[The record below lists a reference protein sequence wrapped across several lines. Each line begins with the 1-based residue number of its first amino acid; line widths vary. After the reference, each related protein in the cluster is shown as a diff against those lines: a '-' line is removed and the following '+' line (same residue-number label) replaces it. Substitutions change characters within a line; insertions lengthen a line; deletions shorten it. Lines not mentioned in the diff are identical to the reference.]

1 MIRTF
6 TRLENALK
14 YDYSGFS
21 FNEVLRKSRASFV
34 KGTTFAQQLNSRTK
48 INLIKKS
55 KAKSINNLNK
65 NDLLLKQLIDSDF
78 IYSRRSVDKRVPDIV
93 ESTLS
98 IKENKLVCTL
108 DIFKLNKSVK
118 QFIKILEKLDTIKS
132 EKKIQL
138 YVLCKDRHYLHLVN
152 RMSRR
157 YSLRDIIRPS
167 TILPDLSGKLN
178 KDTTK
183 YLFILGEYEFSRNF
197 LYKLVYYRVNLISK
211 FNLKYERRTSG
222 FYKIQNNLD
231 DYKKLMFL
239 FVLTERVLGKKNPA
253 KNTLIVKKVMLPVM
267 KNINLQQG
275 NKTNSKVENSRKLI
289 KTSKIRVSK
298 PSKNNLNKEIV
309 VKKSLKVNNLG
320 SVLPK
325 SKNGPVLVKRVK
337 KSLGVKK
344 RQKEAALLPT
354 LITKN
359 LASSNN
365 KRRKQKNGSPIIYK
379 SKRKQW

>member
-65 NDLLLKQLIDSDF
+65 NDLLVKQLIDSDF

-98 IKENKLVCTL
+98 IKENNLVCTL

-157 YSLRDIIRPS
+157 YSLRDIIRPC

-239 FVLTERVLGKKNPA
+239 FILIERVLGKKNPA

-344 RQKEAALLPT
+344 RQKEAAILSTP
-354 LITKN
+354 ITKN
-359 LASSNN
+359 LAFSNN
-365 KRRKQKNGSPIIYK
+365 KRRKQKNGSPSIYK